1 MATLTEVRW
10 HGRGGQGAKTA
21 SYIMAVAAAE
31 AGWQV
36 QAFPAYGPERRGAP
50 MRSYVRISD
59 GPIRLR
65 SGITNPEIVVVL
77 DPSLLG
83 TEDVAAGVAEDGIII
98 VNSSESPQQM
108 RQLLG
113 NPPAQVCT
121 VDATQ
126 IALDTMGRNI
136 PNTPMLGAV
145 AKVAEVLALEGMK
158 AAVTKQ
164 LGAKLSSAVVEG
176 NLQAVQRAYEEVQT
190 E

>member
-31 AGWQV
+31 AGWNV
-36 QAFPAYGPERRGAP
+36 QAFPEYGAERRGAP

-65 SGITNPEIVVVL
+65 SGIASPEIVVVL
-77 DPSLLG
+77 DPSLIA
-83 TEDVAAGVAEDGIII
+83 TEDVAAGVTEDGIII
-98 VNSSESPQQM
+98 VNSSEPPQQM

-121 VDATQ
+121 VDATR
-126 IALDTMGRNI
+126 IALDTIGRNI

-145 AKVAEVLALEGMK
+145 AKVSDVLTLEGAN
-158 AAVTKQ
+158 AAVKKQ
-164 LGAKLSSAVVEG
+164 LGEKLSAAVIEG
-176 NLQAVQRAYEEVQT
+176 NLNAIQRAYEEVQT